1 VAATKVGLNSIPAT
15 RPPVFIPRIVAR
27 PAVSP
32 DRSAHLAPSGHANY
46 AAGTTTSMTSATP
59 VKIAL
64 YERDAPTRY
73 AVHAVTDGLTIGHG
87 RCCH

>member
-1 VAATKVGLNSIPAT
+1 
-15 RPPVFIPRIVAR
+15 
-27 PAVSP
+27 
-32 DRSAHLAPSGHANY
+32 
-46 AAGTTTSMTSATP
+46 MTSATP